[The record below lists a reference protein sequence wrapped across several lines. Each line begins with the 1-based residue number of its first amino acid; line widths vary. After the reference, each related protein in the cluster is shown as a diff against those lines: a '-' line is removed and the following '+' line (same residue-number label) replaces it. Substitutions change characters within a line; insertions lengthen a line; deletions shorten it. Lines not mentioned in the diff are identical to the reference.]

1 MSQFKFFDLKIAHH
15 TFLLWLLALLITLGS
30 AIYQRLTG
38 PTYPQRGKIAV
49 GESQI
54 KFRLLRS
61 ETVNQDAAIRLVV
74 PDTSIAGYVRYKR
87 YKSLDDWSRVPLQR
101 EGEQLVGYLPHQPAA
116 GKLMYFVYLE
126 SGGTEISLT
135 GDLPVVLRY
144 KGAVPT
150 AVLLPHVLL
159 MFLAMLFSNR
169 SLFESFDAQGRSYR
183 FMLWTIALLFL
194 GGIVFGPLVQKYAFG
209 AYWTGLPFGT
219 DLTDNK
225 TLIAFIGWLW
235 AWFQNR
241 RGRDGRFWI
250 FIAALITLAIYL
262 IPHSLLGSELDY
274 TKMPAPSE

>member
-1 MSQFKFFDLKIAHH
+1 MSKFKFFDLKIAHH

-61 ETVNQDAAIRLVV
+61 ETVNQDAAIRLAV

-87 YKSLDDWSRVPLQR
+87 YKSLDDWSRVRLQR

>member
-1 MSQFKFFDLKIAHH
+1 MTQLRFINLKIAHH
-15 TFLLWLLALLITLGS
+15 TFLLWVLALLITLGS

-38 PTYPQRGKIAV
+38 PTYPQRGKVAI
-49 GESQI
+49 GERLI

-61 ETVNQDAAIRLVV
+61 ESVNQDATIRLAV
-74 PDTSIAGYVRYKR
+74 PDTSIGGYLRYRR
-87 YKSLDDWSRVPLQR
+87 YKSSDDWSITPLKR
-101 EGEQLVGYLPHQPAA
+101 EGEKLVGYLPHQPAA

-126 SGGTEISLT
+126 SEGQVTSLT
-135 GDLPVVLRY
+135 GEQPVILRY
-144 KGAVPT
+144 KGVVPKMI
-150 AVLLPHVLL
+150 LLPHVLL

-169 SLFESFDAQGRSYR
+169 TLFESFDAQGRAYR
-183 FMLWTIALLFL
+183 FMLWTIGLFFL

-241 RGRDGRFWI
+241 RGRDGRVWI
-250 FIAALITLAIYL
+250 FFAAILMLAIYL

-274 TKMPAPSE
+274 TKMAAPIE